1 MYRSRRRVFDAV
13 LSLRKRLPMLKP
25 RVARSALLT
34 WVILLVVLLA
44 HTAVTVAVMRAD
56 RTPLMFDEAYQFW
69 RSVVAYRSLTE
80 GYLRDFISG
89 LSGAW
94 PPLHMLLALPFYLFL
109 NASPD
114 TAILSQLPQ
123 AVVLVI
129 SVYSIGKSLH
139 SWPCGLFSSVLVVL
153 LPGVVAFSRT
163 FFIEFTLTCAVAAAI
178 ALMLQSRYFTRRGIT
193 ALFGISLGVGLLVKW
208 TFPLYVAGPFFLYLL
223 RALKGGRES
232 HVSDLRNRVASL
244 LLAGLLAMILAL
256 PWYAMSLPAVTQHLL
271 ESGIG
276 QPRVFGLTGTTN
288 ILYYPHALYTWLLGP
303 LVSVVVFASLVHL
316 WNSRATERS
325 ALLLA
330 WFGVPYLILTLVIV
344 QNKVPRFFI
353 PVLPACAIALAVMC
367 MDARRRLRLPLAF
380 VVLLLLVGQ
389 YMYLSLQAPLL
400 PSVRISVGMWAPS
413 AADWGTAE
421 MTEALQSFLT
431 LNPSARILVIS
442 PFYMNHEVLE
452 SLKLSGALPDFQI
465 SDVTQCPWR
474 TSWRLEPCGR
484 TDGDFREII
493 ARSDAV
499 LMYNSSVPGRYVD
512 PQLASGDFRAF
523 DKAWNLQVVDFV
535 PLKRLS
541 FPDGDG
547 LHLYVRAA
555 SSEILFDERPWMEET
570 RFNLPLPRASTP
582 ITVTLE
588 YLIHPAPLRTARWT
602 VLING
607 VDVGELAAGQPFP
620 WVEETLP
627 IPTLK
632 MRDGTVDVRIDRASS
647 SGLIAIKAVRIAYL
661 G

>member
-193 ALFGISLGVGLLVKW
+193 ALFGISFWV
-208 TFPLYVAGPFFLYLL
+208 
-223 RALKGGRES
+223 
-232 HVSDLRNRVASL
+232 
-244 LLAGLLAMILAL
+244 GLLAMILAL

-276 QPRVFGLTGTTN
+276 QPRVLGLTGTTN

-570 RFNLPLPRASTP
+570 RFNLPLPRAS
-582 ITVTLE
+582 
-588 YLIHPAPLRTARWT
+588 
-602 VLING
+602 
-607 VDVGELAAGQPFP
+607 
-620 WVEETLP
+620 
-627 IPTLK
+627 IP
-632 MRDGTVDVRIDRASS
+632 
-647 SGLIAIKAVRIAYL
+647 
-661 G
+661 